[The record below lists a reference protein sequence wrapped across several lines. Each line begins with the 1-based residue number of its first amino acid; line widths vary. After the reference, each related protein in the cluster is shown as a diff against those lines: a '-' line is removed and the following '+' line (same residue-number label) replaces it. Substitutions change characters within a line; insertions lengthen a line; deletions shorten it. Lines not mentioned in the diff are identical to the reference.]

1 MRKFL
6 ITLFLLPAL
15 AFAQPKVVAYNIT
28 NGTVL
33 NGSIE
38 SPEVSI
44 ASISKLMTVY
54 TVLQLNQDL
63 DEVLTVGSHK
73 TPNTVLSKGM
83 QLSRRELINLALIYS
98 DNIAAI
104 TLSENY
110 SSGHSMFM
118 YKMNYFARELEMNHS
133 GFVEPT
139 GLSPMN
145 YSTVADI
152 IKLTKAVSEFDIV
165 KQAAQSNQVT
175 FVQVVKVKKKS
186 VLKRVTRNSTIN
198 YFGREGIVT
207 VKTGFT
213 KAAGFCITILL
224 NSNDQLY
231 NVTVL
236 GAKTKNERR
245 ILVDRMLKEIY
256 NA

>member
-6 ITLFLLPAL
+6 ITLFLLPTL
-15 AFAQPKVVAYNIT
+15 AFAQPSVVAYNVT
-28 NGTVL
+28 SGTVL
-33 NGSIE
+33 NGTME

-44 ASISKLMTVY
+44 ASITKLMTIY
-54 TVLQLNQDL
+54 TVLKLEQDL
-63 DEVLTVGSHK
+63 DEVLTVGLHK
-73 TPNTVLSKGM
+73 TPNTVLTKGM

-110 SSGHSMFM
+110 ANGHAMFT
-118 YKMNYFARELEMNHS
+118 YKMNDFARELEMNNS

-145 YSTVADI
+145 YSTLSDI

-175 FVQVVKVKKKS
+175 FTQPVKVKKKT
-186 VLKRVTRNSTIN
+186 VLKKVSRNPTTS
-198 YFGREGIVT
+198 YFGKEGIIT

-224 NSNDQLY
+224 NANNQLY

-245 ILVDRMLKEIY
+245 LLVEKMLKDIY